1 MIRNDYSLEELADFT
16 PYENYIT
23 AIRDSV
29 TKKKY
34 AGQLEMFL
42 NPNYDWEKT
51 KLEKEIPIFID
62 KAVQREISKLRN
74 EGWDVKEI

>member
-1 MIRNDYSLEELADFT
+1 
-16 PYENYIT
+16 
-23 AIRDSV
+23 
-29 TKKKY
+29 
-34 AGQLEMFL
+34 MFL
-42 NPNYDWEKT
+42 NPNYDWKKT